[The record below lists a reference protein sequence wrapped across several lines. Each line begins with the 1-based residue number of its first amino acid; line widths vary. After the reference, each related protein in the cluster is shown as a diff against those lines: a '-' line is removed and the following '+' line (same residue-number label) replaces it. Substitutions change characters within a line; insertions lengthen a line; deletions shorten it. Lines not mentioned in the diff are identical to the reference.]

1 MKHTT
6 VTLNAIR
13 KHRPC
18 ESSWK
23 ELLRHL
29 GKTQADDT
37 AVPLLTILDLLGLDA
52 CLWAL
57 RVLPP
62 EADSEV
68 RLLVCDLVEP
78 ALKYTTDPRPA
89 KTLQVARRYA
99 RGQATDAELLAAWA
113 SARDARAAGTTAAWV
128 AGDAA
133 ALAAQAAGAAQTAA
147 LAAQVAQVAAWDS
160 ADAVRAEQERIVRAA
175 LEGR

>member
-6 VTLNAIR
+6 VTLSAIR
-13 KHRPC
+13 EYCPC
-18 ESSWK
+18 PTSWEK
-23 ELLRHL
+23 LLRHL

-37 AVPLLTILDLLGLDA
+37 AVPLLTILDLLGLDD

-57 RVLPP
+57 RALPP
-62 EADSEV
+62 EGDSEI

-78 ALKYTTDPRPA
+78 AMQYTTDPRPA

-99 RGQATDAELLAAWA
+99 RGQATDEELLEAWA
-113 SARDARAAGTTAAWV
+113 SARDSRAAGTTAAWA

-133 ALAAQAAGAAQTAA
+133 AWAARVAAW
-147 LAAQVAQVAAWDS
+147 AAQVAAWAAQAAAWDS
-160 ADAVRAEQERIVRAA
+160 ADAVRADQERIVRAA
-175 LEGR
+175 LGER